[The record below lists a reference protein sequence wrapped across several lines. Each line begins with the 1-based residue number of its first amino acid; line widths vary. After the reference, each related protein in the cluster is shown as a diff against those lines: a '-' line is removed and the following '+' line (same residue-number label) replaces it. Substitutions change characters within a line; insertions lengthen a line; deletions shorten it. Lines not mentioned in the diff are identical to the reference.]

1 MRCLH
6 VIGALLVLSS
16 PALADDQYEPIMPVR
31 PLTMADPAGL
41 TALALEFQYTKWNE
55 IGPADQNLDFEVLT
69 FDLAADITLAEHWQ
83 VVARMPFAYAKID
96 DELAGQNC
104 CELALGN
111 LTVGG
116 RGLWSAVHSGGLRSV
131 VGGELN
137 VSLPTAN
144 DSGERAISADNAAFA
159 FFPKDPGRYA
169 PNVATI
175 RFNILAQFYS
185 RWFLLHTELGPQLY
199 IFNDDANGNDDK
211 DLGIHLGIG
220 AGIRATYTLAV
231 LAELN
236 ALLFDFGDG
245 NDDSLLSVDLGL
257 RYASGGALF
266 GVRLY
271 LPLDDGFR
279 DLDMIGAGFDAG
291 LRF

>member
-1 MRCLH
+1 MRCLY
-6 VIGALLVLSS
+6 VIGALLLLSS
-16 PALADDQYEPIMPVR
+16 PALADDLYEPIMPVR

-41 TALALEFQYTKWNE
+41 TALALELQYTKWNE
-55 IGPADQNLDFEVLT
+55 RNAANQKVDVEVLT
-69 FDLAADITLAEHWQ
+69 FDLVADITLAEHWQ
-83 VVARMPFAYAKID
+83 IVGRMPFAYASID
-96 DELAGQNC
+96 DPMAQDC
-104 CELALGN
+104 CELGLGN
-111 LTVGG
+111 LTLGG
-116 RGLWSAVHSGGLRSV
+116 RGLWSAIYSGGLRSV

-144 DSGERAISADNAAFA
+144 DSGERAVSADTAAFA

-169 PNVATI
+169 PDVATI

-185 RWFLLHTELGPQLY
+185 RWFLLHTELGPQLF

-211 DLGIHLGIG
+211 DLAIHLGVG

-236 ALLFDFGDG
+236 AFLLDFGDG

-279 DLDMIGAGFDAG
+279 NLDMIGAGFDAG